1 MSTKQNKCKKYMK
14 AVRKKYWQHQ
24 MPYYCLG
31 QQKRQLRKT
40 GKIDLDIGLIKKT
53 NGNNV
58 WSNQLSNSLMSLL
71 VQATENF
78 KAKT

>member
-24 MPYYCLG
+24 MPYYYLG

-40 GKIDLDIGLIKKT
+40 GKIDLDIGRAMVINKE
-53 NGNNV
+53 
-58 WSNQLSNSLMSLL
+58 NQR
-71 VQATENF
+71 
-78 KAKT
+78 